1 MIVHTTKETHGIP
14 APTISVF
21 PFSKNNSKFRL
32 STKELEE
39 IYGGDLP
46 CDDYLTKKTYNQ
58 SDALIDIVLGNT
70 RKLSLLENKENI
82 VTEEMVTPSIG
93 RYYVFRQCC
102 KMSKSNH
109 SKQIFLPLK
118 WSLFCVF
125 YFDPQDLSHFATMCS
140 GPPLRLGLISSPT
153 RSILYSFGISIM

>member
-21 PFSKNNSKFRL
+21 PFNKNNSGFRL
-32 STKELEE
+32 STEE
-39 IYGGDLP
+39 MEEMYGGDLP

-58 SDALIDIVLGNT
+58 SVALINIVLGYT
-70 RKLSLLENKENI
+70 RKFLLLENKENI

-109 SKQIFLPLK
+109 SKPIFL
-118 WSLFCVF
+118 
-125 YFDPQDLSHFATMCS
+125 T
-140 GPPLRLGLISSPT
+140 
-153 RSILYSFGISIM
+153 